1 MSWDKKNKKTAE
13 EQSNQEAEILKG
25 VILEKEKQIE
35 EDRQK
40 LLRALADLDNYKK
53 RMAQERE
60 EIVKLSNEGLIVAM
74 LPVLDGMERA
84 FKTIKPNKENEE
96 ILKSLALIKKQFE
109 DTLIKF
115 GVQTVDAAGKPYD
128 PHFMEAIMQQESDGP
143 EHIVLEETQKGYL
156 LYNKLIRPAMVIVSK
171 TKMPNAQ

>member
-1 MSWDKKNKKTAE
+1 MSWDKKNKKASE
-13 EQSNQEAEILKG
+13 EQGNPEAEILKG
-25 VILEKEKQIE
+25 VILEKEKQID
-35 EDRQK
+35 EDKQK
-40 LLRALADLDNYKK
+40 LLRTLADLDNYKK

-60 EIVKLSNEGLIVAM
+60 EIVKLSNETLILAM

-84 FKTIKPNKENEE
+84 FKATKNNKENEE
-96 ILKSLALIKKQFE
+96 IIKGLALIKKQFE
-109 DTLIKF
+109 DALMKF
-115 GVQTVDAAGKPYD
+115 GVQTVDATGKPYD

-171 TKMPNAQ
+171 KKGEK